1 MRMMS
6 RMYPRGWRVT
16 EHLYASRDE
25 WLALRREDVTASEAG
40 ALYGSHK
47 YTTARRISLDK
58 SHGETEEQSD
68 VLRRGLIMEP
78 AVAEA
83 IKVDCGWKPER
94 CNTYLRGRA
103 ADPHVRLGATRDYM
117 MSVLADDLL
126 CHPKTRA
133 TALAAGWDEFS
144 GRPLR
149 LTVECKDV
157 DARVFE
163 AEWSAGPPIY
173 TVVQSAQQTLLTGAD
188 GGIVAA
194 LVENRSKDLH
204 LYAIRRDPDFERDLL
219 LTVRDFWQTHEA
231 GDLPPVTAGDNER
244 MTEYYPQSD
253 EDEVADLSENAGY
266 WQDLVAEREALKQ
279 QQKTLKVRIDEIE
292 AQIKDRMRDAARAI
306 LPGWTITW
314 RTDSRGTRT
323 FKAERRIEPI
333 TNRNRRR

>member
-1 MRMMS
+1 
-6 RMYPRGWRVT
+6 MYPRGWRVT

-58 SHGETEEQSD
+58 SHGENDEQSD
-68 VLRRGLIMEP
+68 VMRRGLIMEP

-94 CNTYLRGRA
+94 CSTYLRARA
-103 ADPHVRLGATRDYM
+103 DDPFIRAGATRDYM

-126 CHPKTRA
+126 AHPKTRA
-133 TALAAGWDEFS
+133 TSLAAGWDEFT

-157 DARVFE
+157 DARIHE
-163 AEWSAGPPIY
+163 SEWSAGPPIY
-173 TVVQSAQQTLLTGAD
+173 TVVQSAMQTLLTGAD
-188 GGIVAA
+188 GGLVAC
-194 LVENRSKDLH
+194 LVENRTKDLH

-219 LTVRDFWQTHEA
+219 LTIRDFWQAHEA

-253 EDEVADLSENAGY
+253 EDEVANLTDEAGY
-266 WQDLVAEREALKQ
+266 WATLVAERESLKM

-292 AQIKDRMRDAARAI
+292 AHIKDRMRDAARAI

-314 RTDSRGTRT
+314 RTDTRGTRT
-323 FKAERRIEPI
+323 FKCERRIEPL
-333 TNRNRRR
+333 TPRKNRR